1 MVSGHYRLTSCAN
14 GMLEAAAT
22 VAAAAAVVVC
32 DEDASC
38 VSAATVSLD
47 VAPVATTGSAALHSV
62 TNNYMPCPKKRDHQL
77 VLLTSSNLGRF
88 FDILSPLESLLNF
101 QLNPS
106 DSCFLMEYSVVC
118 DKCEFLLPTIV
129 WQSFQW

>member
-14 GMLEAAAT
+14 GVFEA

-32 DEDASC
+32 DEDAGC

-47 VAPVATTGSAALHSV
+47 VAPLATTGSAALHSV
-62 TNNYMPCPKKRDHQL
+62 TNNYMPCPNKMTPPTHAVNSVK
-77 VLLTSSNLGRF
+77 SWPN
-88 FDILSPLESLLNF
+88 FDILSLLESLLNF

-106 DSCFLMEYSVVC
+106 DSCLFNGIQCGL
-118 DKCEFLLPTIV
+118 
-129 WQSFQW
+129 WQM